1 MSNKQVKS
9 LVTTCQDTLTKYL
22 DILTDVGCVP
32 YSLLKPSITHATA
45 QQLYRIEKANPD
57 IAAESDELWLKH
69 CLLFKD
75 IRDEH
80 EQGLHQDPKKWR
92 ELYLHT
98 HYENE
103 RKRQMIKEKVKSQY
117 SKIQNEKEKKSI
129 KVLHGVVPAKGRHS
143 YEAARR
149 STMSKLFQ
157 QTRKETNKVA
167 SIYHSSSRRPISSH
181 TSSATTVIH
190 VPKPASRLVQSY
202 RDNQTKYVQSPHSPP
217 LPPLTQPKSHIVP
230 SREQVPNNNKQYN
243 TTSKRPR
250 LKDDPN
256 CDVKKKKPV
265 AMVNF
270 NIFNELS

>member
-9 LVTTCQDTLTKYL
+9 LVTACQDTLTKYL

-32 YSLLKPSITHATA
+32 YSLLKPAIAHATA

-69 CLLFKD
+69 CLMFKD

-80 EQGLHQDPKKWR
+80 QQGLHRDPKKWR

-98 HYENE
+98 HHENE
-103 RKRQMIKEKVKSQY
+103 KKRQMIKEKVKSQY
-117 SKIQNEKEKKSI
+117 SKIKNEKEKKSI
-129 KVLHGVVPAKGRHS
+129 KVLHGVVPTKGRHS

-167 SIYHSSSRRPISSH
+167 SIYHSLSPSTKRPIQPISS
-181 TSSATTVIH
+181 STTTIIH

-202 RDNQTKYVQSPHSPP
+202 RDNQTKHIRNPYSPP
-217 LPPLTQPKSHIVP
+217 LPPLTPPKSHSIP
-230 SREQVPNNNKQYN
+230 SREQHEPA
-243 TTSKRPR
+243 SKRPR
-250 LKDDPN
+250 LKDDSS
-256 CDVKKKKPV
+256 CDVKKKKPT